1 MSVTRRINELWAMLA
16 EPETLRTL
24 YQGVA
29 LAPRLV
35 LHVASVATVLGLCS
49 ACVPEAR
56 YEEAK
61 SASEV
66 QFAARQRA
74 EAELA
79 ATQTQLTAAASELNQ
94 REQKLAETEQSVS
107 ESKLES
113 SVAVKERDEATGL
126 VDQLRGELARVGDN
140 LRSYAEQKADL
151 EKSLQAAQVRKL
163 ELERSQAQTVAIAR
177 LTRDL
182 TSALGD
188 RVTNGD
194 LTIDVREGRVLLSA
208 APELWFNDDG
218 TLRADMDG
226 ALAAVS
232 RVLTLHPASAL
243 ELALPTTDAEK
254 RGPALLSALSA
265 RGVSA
270 SRMKLAPLAPPATPS
285 AEAAPAKVAAPS
297 EAAPAKVA
305 APSEAAPAEVAAPSE
320 AARAK
325 VAAPSLEFSFSAG

>member
-1 MSVTRRINELWAMLA
+1 MSITRRIKKLWAILA
-16 EPETLRTL
+16 QPGALRML

-35 LHVASVATVLGLCS
+35 LHVASVAAVAGSLS
-49 ACVPEAR
+49 ACVPASQ

-66 QFAARQRA
+66 ELAARQRA
-74 EAELA
+74 EVELSATRSKLDA
-79 ATQTQLTAAASELNQ
+79 ATVELNQ

-151 EKSLQAAQVRKL
+151 EKSLQAAQARKL
-163 ELERSQAQTVAIAR
+163 ELERNEAHTVAIAR

-188 RVTNGD
+188 RVTSGD
-194 LTIDVREGRVLLSA
+194 LMIDVRDGRVLLSA
-208 APELWFNDDG
+208 SPELWFNDDG
-218 TLRADMDG
+218 SLRAGMDG
-226 ALAAVS
+226 ALSAVS
-232 RVLTLHPASAL
+232 RVLTLHSASAL
-243 ELALPTTDAEK
+243 ELALPVADAEK
-254 RGPALLSALSA
+254 RGPALLSALSS
-265 RGVSA
+265 RGVAA
-270 SRMKLAPLAPPATPS
+270 SRMKLAPLAPAS
-285 AEAAPAKVAAPS
+285 AAGADAGTAKVVPPLV
-297 EAAPAKVA
+297 E
-305 APSEAAPAEVAAPSE
+305 
-320 AARAK
+320 
-325 VAAPSLEFSFSAG
+325 LSFSVG

>member
-1 MSVTRRINELWAMLA
+1 MSVTRRIKRLWARLA
-16 EPETLRTL
+16 QPGALRML

-35 LHVASVATVLGLCS
+35 LHVASVAAVAGSFC
-49 ACVPEAR
+49 ACVPASQ

-66 QFAARQRA
+66 ELAGRQRA
-74 EAELA
+74 EIELSATRVKLDA
-79 ATQTQLTAAASELNQ
+79 ATVELNQ

-140 LRSYAEQKADL
+140 LRSYAEQKAEL
-151 EKSLQAAQVRKL
+151 EKSLQAAQARKL
-163 ELERSQAQTVAIAR
+163 ELERNEAHTVAIAR

-188 RVTNGD
+188 RVTSGD
-194 LTIDVREGRVLLSA
+194 LTVDVRDGRVLLSA
-208 APELWFNDDG
+208 PPELWFNDDG
-218 TLRADMDG
+218 SLRAGMDG
-226 ALAAVS
+226 ALSAVS
-232 RVLTLHPASAL
+232 RVLALHAASAL
-243 ELALPTTDAEK
+243 ELALPAADAEK

-265 RGVSA
+265 RGVAA
-270 SRMKLAPLAPPATPS
+270 SRMKLAPLAPVAAAT
-285 AEAAPAKVAAPS
+285 ADAALAKVAAPAV
-297 EAAPAKVA
+297 E
-305 APSEAAPAEVAAPSE
+305 
-320 AARAK
+320 
-325 VAAPSLEFSFSAG
+325 LSFSAG

>member
-1 MSVTRRINELWAMLA
+1 MSVTRLIKKLWARLA
-16 EPETLRTL
+16 EPGALRML

-35 LHVASVATVLGLCS
+35 LHVASLATVLGLFA
-49 ACVPEAR
+49 ACVPAAR

-66 QFAARQRA
+66 ELAARQRA
-74 EAELA
+74 EAELSA
-79 ATQTQLTAAASELNQ
+79 ARARLDAAAAELNQ

-107 ESKLES
+107 ESKLENR
-113 SVAVKERDEATGL
+113 VAVKERDEATGL
-126 VDQLRGELARVGDN
+126 VDQLRGELARVGEN

-151 EKSLQAAQVRKL
+151 EKSLQAAQARKL
-163 ELERSQAQTVAIAR
+163 ELERNEAKTVAIAR

-194 LTIDVREGRVLLSA
+194 LTIDVRDGHVLLSA

-218 TLRADMDG
+218 SLRAGMDG

-232 RVLTLHPASAL
+232 RVLTLHAASEL
-243 ELALPTTDAEK
+243 ELGLPTTDAEK
-254 RGPALLSALSA
+254 RGPALLGALSS
-265 RGVSA
+265 RGVAA
-270 SRMKLAPLAPPATPS
+270 SRMKLTPLSTAS
-285 AEAAPAKVAAPS
+285 AEAPSGKATAPS
-297 EAAPAKVA
+297 VQ
-305 APSEAAPAEVAAPSE
+305 
-320 AARAK
+320 
-325 VAAPSLEFSFSAG
+325 LSFSAG